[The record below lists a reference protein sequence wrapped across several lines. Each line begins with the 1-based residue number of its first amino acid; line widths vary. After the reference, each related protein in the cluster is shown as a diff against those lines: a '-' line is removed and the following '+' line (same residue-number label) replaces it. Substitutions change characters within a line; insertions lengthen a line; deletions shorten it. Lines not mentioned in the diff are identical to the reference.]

1 MEQCHSLLRECLQIL
16 EVSNDKDAHAF
27 LGDQPDIPSDQ
38 MKLSFSQ
45 FKSIVL
51 NQGIVIREAFIIDR
65 KCKIN
70 KTSPH
75 LMPLQ
80 GLSSQAAGSNH
91 DRAPK
96 QQAKSV
102 LMAKEDFRQGKFQAK
117 NLVPP
122 Y

>member
-1 MEQCHSLLRECLQIL
+1 
-16 EVSNDKDAHAF
+16 
-27 LGDQPDIPSDQ
+27 

-65 KCKIN
+65 KSKIN

-80 GLSSQAAGSNH
+80 GLSSQAPGSNH
-91 DRAPK
+91 DRAAK
-96 QQAKSV
+96 QLAMSV
-102 LMAKEDFRQGKFQAK
+102 FMVKEDFRQGKFQAK

-122 Y
+122 E

>member
-16 EVSNDKDAHAF
+16 EASNDKDVHAF
-27 LGDQPDIPSDQ
+27 VGDQPDIPSDQ

-51 NQGIVIREAFIIDR
+51 NQGLIIREGFIIDR
-65 KCKIN
+65 KSKIN

-75 LMPLQ
+75 LMPLR
-80 GLSSQAAGSNH
+80 GLSSQAPGSNH

-102 LMAKEDFRQGKFQAK
+102 FMAKEDFR
-117 NLVPP
+117 
-122 Y
+122 